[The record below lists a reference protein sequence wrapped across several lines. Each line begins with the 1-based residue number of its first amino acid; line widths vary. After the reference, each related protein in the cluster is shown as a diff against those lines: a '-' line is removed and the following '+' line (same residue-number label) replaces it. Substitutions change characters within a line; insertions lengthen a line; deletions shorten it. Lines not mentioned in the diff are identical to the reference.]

1 VVGVTVRPVPPV
13 IVEDRVTLPPK
24 PAVFTATD
32 PDGRLPRV
40 RRSVAEA
47 PELKLMLGPVGVP
60 FEVVMLKSIGLTM
73 SVTLFTLV

>member
-1 VVGVTVRPVPPV
+1 VRPVPPV
-13 IVEDRVTLPPK
+13 IVDDRVTGPAN
-24 PAVFTATD
+24 PAVLIATD
-32 PDGRLPRV
+32 PDGRLPIV

-47 PELKLMLGPVGVP
+47 PELKLILGPVGVP